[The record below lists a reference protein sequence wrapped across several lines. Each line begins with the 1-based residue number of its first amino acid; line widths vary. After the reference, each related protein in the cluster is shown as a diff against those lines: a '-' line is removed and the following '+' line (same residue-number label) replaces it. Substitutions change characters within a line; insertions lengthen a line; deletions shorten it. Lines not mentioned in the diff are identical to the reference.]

1 MKVLVLGSKG
11 MVGSSV
17 SRMLKNNNDIKVFES
32 ARSDTNLFSLTETK
46 ELFANIEPDIVV
58 NAAAK
63 VGVSLQM
70 IFKELNLS

>member
-58 NAAAK
+58 NAATMK
-63 VGVSLQM
+63 KHYSYGISGFCC
-70 IFKELNLS
+70 II